1 MSGSEID
8 HLRWLYSTQSYAEKN
23 NQLCSIKTQSY
34 FASSKIMAMKAMY
47 LICFGNI
54 CNMFFWAFLD
64 HKQTGDVD
72 IIYGLN
78 SI

>member
-1 MSGSEID
+1 
-8 HLRWLYSTQSYAEKN
+8 
-23 NQLCSIKTQSY
+23 
-34 FASSKIMAMKAMY
+34 MAMKAMY